1 MNSQVIGKVPDAG
14 KDREQKE
21 KRRQGMRQ
29 LDGITDSMDMNLGGL
44 ACCSL
49 WGCKEL
55 DTTGRLNIHDFIAYV
70 CTEVELIL

>member
-1 MNSQVIGKVPDAG
+1 MNNQVIGKVPDAG